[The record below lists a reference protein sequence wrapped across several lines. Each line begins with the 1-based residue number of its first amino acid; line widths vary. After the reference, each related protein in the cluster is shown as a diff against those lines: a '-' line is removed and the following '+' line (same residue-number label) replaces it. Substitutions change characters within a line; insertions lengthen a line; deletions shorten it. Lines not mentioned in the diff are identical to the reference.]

1 MWPSV
6 QRHPSVVS
14 PTCSKLVKLVRSL
27 VGIALV
33 VAGPWAAAQQ
43 VSFHWNTATTLYAGI
58 LHAEVTLSSPD
69 LLQID
74 CLRIDTL
81 APGLSFYTTSRASA
95 WQSGER
101 ETIRQ
106 TTPGFITAAQTT
118 GFPVVAAVNANL
130 YTANGSAA
138 DLTGFAVSEGVLVSP
153 GVAAGVGRASFSVT
167 HDGVPSIIDTIGATA
182 TGSAWTAVSGIYQ
195 CLADGNPRLSGTD
208 RQPRTGMGVSQDT
221 RYVYLMTID
230 GRSAASVGATNYEVG
245 EWLASFGAWNGIY
258 MDGGGSTTMAW
269 WNPAASGSNK
279 TQVLNTPS
287 DGSPR
292 SVGNNVGVYFTTPV
306 YTTGEL
312 WWAGDGVRGGSG
324 TWSPSAV
331 TWREGAIYGT
341 DVAWNSE
348 PAISTTAV
356 FAGPAGTVV
365 PASGVTA
372 ERLDFR
378 TTGYRLGSSVAASD
392 LTLVGAPQLF
402 VAEGGTVLVT
412 AKLAGAAPRLMGG
425 GGAAAALISLRPLGG
440 DSTLTGTARVTG
452 NLTVELGHVK
462 ALGTAAVQVDA
473 GSGLDL
479 RVDGGLFTNPL
490 SLAGSGSTGLGGALR
505 FFNSAAVTGPVTLAA
520 NTTIK
525 SGGLF
530 SVTATLAGGIS
541 GSGGLTVTGLGSSR
555 LVLASPATH
564 TGGTR
569 ITGGTLALVDG
580 ASLSGSVAVE
590 TGGRL
595 QLPATAVLTIQPSSL
610 TIALDANG
618 GLVDLGSG
626 RIEVAPG
633 GTTLATMLQAIFAG
647 RGDGSWRGTSGI
659 TSTVAAASGG
669 SRTLG
674 YLTPPD
680 GAITVAFASAGDT
693 NLNGQVD
700 AFDLVTMAA
709 GGRYAT
715 PLAATWNEGD
725 FNYDGLVS
733 VLDLIA
739 IQSAGTYGSGSYLP
753 GFTASAFAVPEPML
767 PWPAAAW
774 LAAAAGR
781 WRWQS
786 NRAYRAAEET

>member
-1 MWPSV
+1 MWPASSHRLGV
-6 QRHPSVVS
+6 ETLFRPV
-14 PTCSKLVKLVRSL
+14 CLRSL
-27 VGIALV
+27 IVIAFAV
-33 VAGPWAAAQQ
+33 SATGAGAQQ
-43 VSFHWNTATTLYAGI
+43 TAFNWSTATPLYPGI
-58 LHAEVTLSSPD
+58 LHADLRLSSPD
-69 LLQID
+69 RLEIN

-81 APGLSFYTTSRASA
+81 TPGLSFSTTPRASA
-95 WQSGER
+95 WQSGVR

-106 TTPGFITAAQTT
+106 TTPGFVTASQTT
-118 GFPVVAAVNANL
+118 DFPVVAAVNANL
-130 YTANGSAA
+130 YTVNGSAA

-153 GVAAGVGRASFSVT
+153 GVADGVGKASFSLT
-167 HDGVPSIIDTIGATA
+167 HDGVPSIGDTIGATA
-182 TGSAWTAVSGIYQ
+182 AGSAWTAVSGIYQ
-195 CLADGNPRLSGTD
+195 CLADGSPRLSGTD
-208 RQPRTGMGVSQDT
+208 RQPRTGIGVSEDT
-221 RYVYLMTID
+221 RYVYFMTID
-230 GRSAASVGATNYEVG
+230 GRSTASVGATNYEVG
-245 EWLASFGAWNGIY
+245 EWLASFGAWDGIY

-292 SVGNNVGVYFTTPV
+292 AVGNNIGVTFTTPV

-324 TWSPSAV
+324 TWSPAAV
-331 TWREGAIYGT
+331 TWRDGAIYGP

-348 PAISTTAV
+348 PAIGTTAV

-378 TTGYRLGSSVAASD
+378 TTGYRLGSNATASD
-392 LTLVGAPQLF
+392 LTLVGAPQLI
-402 VAEGGTVLVT
+402 APGGGTVLVT
-412 AKLAGAAPRLMGG
+412 TKLAGVAPRLIGG
-425 GGAAAALISLRPLGG
+425 DGAAAALIGLRPLGG
-440 DSTLTGTARVTG
+440 DSTLTGTAHVTG

-479 RVDGGLFTNPL
+479 RVDGGSFANPL
-490 SLAGSGSTGLGGALR
+490 SLAGSGSTGLGGAVR
-505 FFNSAAVTGPVTLAA
+505 FFNSAAITGPVTLAA
-520 NTTIK
+520 DTTIK
-525 SGGLF
+525 AGGLF

-569 ITGGTLALVDG
+569 ITGGTLALVEG
-580 ASLSGSVAVE
+580 ASLSGSVTVAAA
-590 TGGRL
+590 GRL
-595 QLPATAVLTIQPSSL
+595 QLPATTVLTIQPTSL
-610 TIALDANG
+610 TIAAGSPG
-618 GLVDLGSG
+618 GLIDLGSG
-626 RIEVAPG
+626 RIEVASG
-633 GTTLATMLQAIFAG
+633 GTTLATMIQAIFAG
-647 RGDGSWRGTSGI
+647 RGDGSWQGTTGI
-659 TSTVAAASGG
+659 TSSVAAASGG

-674 YLTPPD
+674 YLAPP
-680 GAITVAFASAGDT
+680 GGPITVAFASAGDT

-715 PLAATWNEGD
+715 PLPATWHEGD

-739 IQSAGTYGSGSYLP
+739 IQSAGTYGSGPYLP
-753 GFTASAFAVPEPML
+753 GSAAAAFAVPEPM
-767 PWPAAAW
+767 PAWPAAAA
-774 LAAAAGR
+774 LVAAAQG
-781 WRWQS
+781 WRRRPI
-786 NRAYRAAEET
+786 RAYTATEET